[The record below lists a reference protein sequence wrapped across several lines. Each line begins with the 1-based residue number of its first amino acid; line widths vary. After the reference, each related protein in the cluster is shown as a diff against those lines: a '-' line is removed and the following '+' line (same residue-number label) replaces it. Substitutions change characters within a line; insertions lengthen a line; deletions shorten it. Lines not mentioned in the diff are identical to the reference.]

1 MTHPSRAASAG
12 LQGHRNHSQPS
23 YLSSA
28 ACSRRA
34 FRTTTHRCANLRIT
48 SSLGMRALKSRGCV
62 AACRVRRD
70 HWKGMDAA
78 QLAHV
83 HAGRAAQVVAGRDA
97 AQALAAREAERERAA
112 RLVAAA
118 LAGEQAQVRGAE
130 GAGRTYVGWETE
142 TRRRPHP
149 ALSACACERLGA

>member
-1 MTHPSRAASAG
+1 MLSARISHHDTP
-12 LQGHRNHSQPS
+12 LCQI
-23 YLSSA
+23 
-28 ACSRRA
+28 C
-34 FRTTTHRCANLRIT
+34 IT
-48 SSLGMRALKSRGCV
+48 SSLGMRTLKSRGCV

-130 GAGRTYVGWETE
+130 GAGRTHVGWKTE

>member
-1 MTHPSRAASAG
+1 
-12 LQGHRNHSQPS
+12 
-23 YLSSA
+23 
-28 ACSRRA
+28 
-34 FRTTTHRCANLRIT
+34 
-48 SSLGMRALKSRGCV
+48 MRALKSRGCV

-83 HAGRAAQVVAGRDA
+83 HAGDA